1 MNMLNQTVR
10 ILQTQI
16 AVEKKKKEPN
26 QEAIELLEKDLEKY
40 LKLLIK

>member
-16 AVEKKKKEPN
+16 AVEKKKKETN
-26 QEAIELLEKDLEKY
+26 QKSIELLEKDLEKY
-40 LKLLIK
+40 LKLLDE